1 MVLCSV
7 DYIRAHISTILT
19 DDEIHSII
27 TEVSN
32 DVLDR
37 AGTTSE
43 TDKNIILAGKN
54 AALAA
59 TLRKMK
65 TSGEL
70 AARVKQGNYE
80 QQNTIDHD
88 IQAYEQEAEKYIQ
101 RVKCTSVSIPH
112 GRIGYGT
119 VNATLSR

>member
-19 DDEIHSII
+19 DDEILSII
-27 TEVSN
+27 TEVST

-80 QQNTIDHD
+80 QQNTIDQD

-101 RVKCTSVSIPH
+101 RVRYADISIPF
-112 GRIGYGT
+112 GRVGYGV
-119 VNATLSR
+119 VNATLK